1 MIQQANHR
9 ESRMLNRT
17 LLVAAFFASAVPSAH
32 LAAQKEVPA
41 SLSAFKPHEVVEAVI
56 SEAKSLRLTEQQL
69 ARLDSIH
76 VAVRDERHRWTTTPG
91 NRAHRNLRMEPM
103 ISQEKAYSD
112 ALAVL
117 TPAQRNSVL
126 ERFNDEGY
134 VPVVP
139 SLASKVPAS
148 LEGLKPHE
156 IVQVFAAEAGAL
168 GLSQNQV
175 EDFESLHVAVRD
187 EPHRYTRRGAPG
199 KTHMNLI
206 MEPMISRRR
215 AYNDALSYLTP
226 DQQERAIKLFNT
238 RSYKAAI

>member
-1 MIQQANHR
+1 
-9 ESRMLNRT
+9 MLNRT
-17 LLVAAFFASAVPSAH
+17 LMVAAFLASAVPAA

-69 ARLDSIH
+69 ARLESIH
-76 VAVRDERHRWTTTPG
+76 VAVRDERHRWTETPG
-91 NRAHRNLRMEPM
+91 NKAHRNVRMEPM

-117 TPAQRNSVL
+117 TPAQRNAMVK
-126 ERFNDEGY
+126 RFNDEGY

-156 IVQVFAAEAGAL
+156 IVQVVAAEAGAL

-175 EDFESLHVAVRD
+175 EDLESLHVAVRD
-187 EPHRYTRRGAPG
+187 EPHRYTMRGAPG
-199 KTHMNLI
+199 KAHMQRR

-226 DQQERAIKLFNT
+226 DQQERAIKAFN
-238 RSYKAAI
+238 RPSYKPPVLSNL

>member
-1 MIQQANHR
+1 
-9 ESRMLNRT
+9 MLNRT
-17 LLVAAFFASAVPSAH
+17 LLAAAFLASAVPSAQ
-32 LAAQKEVPA
+32 LAAQQQVPA

-56 SEAKSLRLTEQQL
+56 SEAKSLRLTERQL

-76 VAVRDERHRWTTTPG
+76 VAVRDERHRWTPTPG
-91 NRAHRNLRMEPM
+91 NKAHRNLRMEPM

-112 ALAVL
+112 ALAVF
-117 TPAQRNSVL
+117 TPVQRNAVVK
-126 ERFNDEGY
+126 RFSDEGY

-148 LEGLKPHE
+148 LKGLKPHE
-156 IVQVFAAEAGAL
+156 IVRVFTAEAGAL

-175 EDFESLHVAVRD
+175 EDLESLHVAVRD
-187 EPHRYTRRGAPG
+187 EPHRYTRRAAPS
-199 KTHMNLI
+199 KAHVRRI

-226 DQQERAIKLFNT
+226 DQQERAIKLFNAP
-238 RSYKAAI
+238 SYKPAVLSNL

>member
-1 MIQQANHR
+1 
-9 ESRMLNRT
+9 MLNRT
-17 LLVAAFFASAVPSAH
+17 LLVAAFLASAASPAQLS
-32 LAAQKEVPA
+32 AQKEVPA

-56 SEAKSLRLTEQQL
+56 SESKSIVLTADQVERLN
-69 ARLDSIH
+69 SIH
-76 VAVRDERHRWTTTPG
+76 VAVRDERHRWTQTPS
-91 NRAHRNLRMEPM
+91 NKAHRNARMEPM
-103 ISQEKAYSD
+103 VSQEKAYAD

-117 TPAQRNSVL
+117 TPAQRSAVL
-126 ERFNDEGY
+126 KRFNDKGY

-156 IVQVFAAEAGAL
+156 IVQAFAAEAGGL

-175 EDFESLHVAVRD
+175 KDLESLHVAVRD
-187 EPHRYTRRGAPG
+187 ESHRYAMRGAPG
-199 KTHMNLI
+199 KAHMNRI

-238 RSYKAAI
+238 GSYKAAV